1 MTITLE
7 SIKKEVQKMGV
18 QVYTDRNGLEVI
30 RAKQGDIVIVR
41 VENDSVFTQAKLE
54 TLTPKGLKL
63 LEHWNGNVNN
73 GKNNFFSSTS
83 LNLTAKDEFLIY
95 INNFN
100 A

>member
-30 RAKQGDIVIVR
+30 RAKQGDIVIVK
-41 VENDSVFTQAKLE
+41 VENDSVF